1 MRGQG
6 EKQKSGVLE
15 AQGRNTFQERGSDHL
30 RQMLLWVKKDDCS
43 ELCGNSCPVSSHESG
58 G

>member
-43 ELCGNSCPVSSHESG
+43 ELCGNNDSTSNNK
-58 G
+58 